1 MCKSVSLTEELHGTL
16 DADVF
21 KGCTDLTAAGFTHL
35 QENTFKVTGKTA
47 TLKVKKVKKKAQ
59 SLAVG
64 KVLTISPSGTGL
76 DCIKLTGNKNISIN
90 KSNGT
95 VTVKKKTKKGTYSVK
110 IQIRSTGIAQYK
122 ASDYQTVVF
131 KIKIK

>member
-1 MCKSVSLTEELHGTL
+1 MLEILESGAQTILVHKDEQMAQDFKTHWGT
-16 DADVF
+16 
-21 KGCTDLTAAGFTHL
+21 TTP
-35 QENTFKVTGKTA
+35 A

-59 SLAVG
+59 SLAVRQ
-64 KVLTISPSGTGL
+64 VLTISPSGTGL

-110 IQIRSTGIAQYK
+110 IQIRSTGSAQYK